1 MAVLKIPMNFQH
13 LQTFCTVLIEK
24 SMTAASQK
32 LFLTQPAV
40 SQQIKHLEEE
50 MGVELLVRGVRQVKA
65 TPEGQLLFDYSQ
77 RIMNLVSQA
86 RVAIQT
92 VGMEVSGPLRVGTLN
107 SIGLHLIGPVF
118 AMFLKNN
125 SSVRLHLHYGEGVE
139 VLQMLTRGE
148 IDIAI
153 IPEVKSEY
161 GTEPESVESEF
172 VLNDEMWLV
181 SAPRADVPK
190 EIALTE
196 LAQKPFL
203 LLTKEYPAFEGM
215 LLKEAKK
222 AGATLKPVFESSNV
236 GTLKR
241 AVETGLGWSFLPAH
255 SIRKQVQTG
264 RLQRI
269 HVRGL
274 EYPTQLYCYTTKNQK
289 LPKSVEVFLQALK
302 QLS

>member
-1 MAVLKIPMNFQH
+1 
-13 LQTFCTVLIEK
+13 
-24 SMTAASQK
+24 MTAASQK

-40 SQQIKHLEEE
+40 SQQIKHLEDEL
-50 MGVELLVRGVRQVKA
+50 GVELLVRGVRQVKP
-65 TPEGQLLFDYSQ
+65 TPEGQLLFEYSQ

-125 SSVRLHLHYGEGVE
+125 SSVRLHLHYAEGVE
-139 VLQMLTRGE
+139 VLQKLTRGE

-181 SAPRADVPK
+181 AAPRADVPK
-190 EIALTE
+190 EIN
-196 LAQKPFL
+196 LAEISQKPFL
-203 LLTKEYPAFEGM
+203 LLTKEYPAFEN
-215 LLKEAKK
+215 LLVKEMRKT
-222 AGATLKPVFESSNV
+222 GAALKPVFESSNV

-269 HVRGL
+269 HVRGM
-274 EYPTQLYCYTTKNQK
+274 EYPTQLFCYTAKNQK
-289 LPKSVEVFLQALK
+289 LPKSVEVFLEALK
-302 QLS
+302 QMN